1 MVMSWFGR
9 KPAADRT
16 LSDRIRAWAAA
27 ACGGDP
33 ETRFSVNEIICRDP
47 SCPGTETVI
56 LVMAPGVKTR
66 ALKIARPMAEVT
78 EQDVL
83 QAVADS
89 A

>member
-1 MVMSWFGR
+1 MAMSWFGK
-9 KPAADRT
+9 KPAADRAA
-16 LSDRIRAWAAA
+16 SDRIRQWAAA
-27 ACGGDP
+27 ACCGDP

-66 ALKIARPMAEVT
+66 ALKIARPMADVT
-78 EQDVL
+78 EQDVC
-83 QAVADS
+83 QAVAAS

>member
-1 MVMSWFGR
+1 MAMSWFGR
-9 KPAADRT
+9 KPVVDRAV
-16 LSDRIRAWAAA
+16 SDRIRQWAAA

-56 LVMAPGVKTR
+56 LVMTPGEKTR
-66 ALKIARPMAEVT
+66 ALKVAGPMAGVT
-78 EQDVL
+78 EQDIH
-83 QAVADS
+83 QAVANS

>member
-1 MVMSWFGR
+1 MAMSWFGR
-9 KPAADRT
+9 KPAPDRAVG
-16 LSDRIRAWAAA
+16 DRIRAWAAT

-56 LVMAPGVKTR
+56 LVMAPGVRTR
-66 ALKIARPMAEVT
+66 ALKIALPMVAVT
-78 EQDVL
+78 EQDVQ
-83 QAVADS
+83 QAVMDS